1 MASCNFKCSFRLIV
15 SVGLKGGRLSSG
27 AFSHNVN
34 VDLKLE
40 RDKFSRGVEWIHDL
54 VYRVVFT
61 QDRVRVIATK
71 VENSIADMKR
81 DGYTVA
87 KAMLK
92 LITFSDVSNMHW
104 NTLLRQQ
111 TFLKASIYTLHV
123 LILDFIRLFPSVS
136 DQETQ
141 LS

>member
-1 MASCNFKCSFRLIV
+1 MKQICSLCLIV
-15 SVGLKGGRLSSG
+15 SVGLKGSRLSSG
-27 AFSHNVN
+27 AFSQNVN
-34 VDLKLE
+34 VGLKLE

-54 VYRVVFT
+54 IYQVVFT
-61 QDRVRVIATK
+61 QERVRVIATK
-71 VENSIADMKR
+71 LENSIADMKR

-111 TFLKASIYTLHV
+111 SFLKVSIIHNRITIECVFYYQT
-123 LILDFIRLFPSVS
+123 
-136 DQETQ
+136 
-141 LS
+141 

>member
-1 MASCNFKCSFRLIV
+1 MKQICSLCLIV
-15 SVGLKGGRLSSG
+15 SVGLKGSRLNSG
-27 AFSHNVN
+27 AFSQNVN
-34 VDLKLE
+34 VGLKLE

-61 QDRVRVIATK
+61 QERVRVIATK

-111 TFLKASIYTLHV
+111 TFLKARINSLHV

>member
-1 MASCNFKCSFRLIV
+1 M
-15 SVGLKGGRLSSG
+15 
-27 AFSHNVN
+27 N

-40 RDKFSRGVEWIHDL
+40 RDKFTRGVEWIHDL

-61 QDRVRVIATK
+61 QERVRVIATK

-111 TFLKASIYTLHV
+111 TFLKASINSLHV
-123 LILDFIRLFPSVS
+123 LILDFIRIFVLVF
-136 DQETQ
+136 DKETQ